1 MEVIRASVD
10 RFEGEFA
17 VVYSDED
24 DRRFDIPL
32 QLLSAIK
39 PGSRVLVSL
48 ENDSIQ
54 SVEEDKEATD
64 DARDRI
70 KRKYQRLRE
79 GHHL

>member
-32 QLLSAIK
+32 QLLTGIK

-70 KRKYQRLRE
+70 KRKYQKLRA
-79 GHHL
+79 GRHL